1 MSVLLQAMSV
11 QLQAL
16 PMQPQAVPTRPHTLP
31 TTCEAQKSK
40 RRMPHSR
47 ATCATSKPETVTLLR
62 REAATT
68 IRGEQARSDEE
79 HRCRLRNRRLL
90 LNVRR
95 APDLERDVRV
105 AEMAV
110 GVETEGDVFAVR
122 DVLRERVQDRRV
134 GRRDTPRDV
143 GLAKR

>member
-1 MSVLLQAMSV
+1 MHLHSAPVQLLDVPHQRRAVPLLSHALPVQPHALSV

-31 TTCEAQKSK
+31 TTCEAQTSK

-62 REAATT
+62 REAATTT

-110 GVETEGDVFAVR
+110 GVE
-122 DVLRERVQDRRV
+122 
-134 GRRDTPRDV
+134 
-143 GLAKR
+143 